1 MKIARSLT
9 AAALTAGLVLSLGAC
24 SSDDSTSDDATTPVT
39 QGTSTDDSS
48 EGTTTEDDLSD
59 DSSDDSDDATSDDD
73 AVSDDDA
80 TGTGPED
87 FGVQG
92 ASSEEIKASC
102 ESFNTMVSDLRTVEP
117 GDTDGYGDIYLRA
130 EDEKDTAPTETY
142 GLFAVLSLLAL
153 EAGSG
158 GTEDETM
165 STMMD
170 AISYSAGACTA
181 EDVTLTF

>member
-9 AAALTAGLVLSLGAC
+9 ATALTAGLVLALGAC
-24 SSDDSTSDDATTPVT
+24 SSDDSRSGDATTDVT
-39 QGTSTDDSS
+39 Q
-48 EGTTTEDDLSD
+48 
-59 DSSDDSDDATSDDD
+59 
-73 AVSDDDA
+73 DDA
-80 TGTGPED
+80 TGTGTTDDATEETTGEDEELSDSSDDASSDDDVTGNAPED

-92 ASSEEIKASC
+92 ATSEEIKTSC
-102 ESFNTMVSDLRTVEP
+102 ESFNTIVSDLRAVEP
-117 GDTDGYGDIYLRA
+117 GDTDAYDDIYLRA

-170 AISYSAGACTA
+170 AITYSAGACTA

>member
-9 AAALTAGLVLSLGAC
+9 ATALTAGLVLALGAC
-24 SSDDSTSDDATTPVT
+24 SSDDSRSGDATSDVTQDDAAGTGTTDDATEETT
-39 QGTSTDDSS
+39 G
-48 EGTTTEDDLSD
+48 EGDELS
-59 DSSDDSDDATSDDD
+59 DSSDDASSD
-73 AVSDDDA
+73 DDDA
-80 TGTGPED
+80 TGDAPED

-92 ASSEEIKASC
+92 ATSEEIKTSC
-102 ESFNTMVSDLRTVEP
+102 ESFNTIVSDLRAVEP
-117 GDTDGYGDIYLRA
+117 GDTDAYDDIYLRA

-170 AISYSAGACTA
+170 AITYSAGACTA

>member
-9 AAALTAGLVLSLGAC
+9 ATALTAGLVLALGAC
-24 SSDDSTSDDATTPVT
+24 SSDDSRSGDVTTDVTQDDAAGTGTSDDAT
-39 QGTSTDDSS
+39 
-48 EGTTTEDDLSD
+48 EETTGEDDELS
-59 DSSDDSDDATSDDD
+59 DSSDDASSDDD
-73 AVSDDDA
+73 DTTGDA
-80 TGTGPED
+80 PED
-87 FGVQG
+87 LGVQG
-92 ASSEEIKASC
+92 ATSEEIKTSC
-102 ESFNTMVSDLRTVEP
+102 ESFNTIVSDLRAVEP
-117 GDTDGYGDIYLRA
+117 GDIDAYDDIYLRA

-170 AISYSAGACTA
+170 AITYSAGACTA

>member
-9 AAALTAGLVLSLGAC
+9 VTALTAGLVLALGAC
-24 SSDDSTSDDATTPVT
+24 SSDDSRSGDATSDVTQDDAAGTGTTDDAT
-39 QGTSTDDSS
+39 
-48 EGTTTEDDLSD
+48 EETTGEDDELS
-59 DSSDDSDDATSDDD
+59 DSSDDASSD
-73 AVSDDDA
+73 DDDA
-80 TGTGPED
+80 TGGAPED

-92 ASSEEIKASC
+92 ATSEEIKTSC
-102 ESFNTMVSDLRTVEP
+102 ESFNTIVSDLRAVEP
-117 GDTDGYGDIYLRA
+117 GDTDAYDDIYLRA

-170 AISYSAGACTA
+170 AITYSAGACTA

>member
-9 AAALTAGLVLSLGAC
+9 ATALTAGLVLALGAC
-24 SSDDSTSDDATTPVT
+24 SSDDSRSGDVTTTVAQDDPTGTGTTADATEETT
-39 QGTSTDDSS
+39 S
-48 EGTTTEDDLSD
+48 EGDELS
-59 DSSDDSDDATSDDD
+59 DSSDDASADDD
-73 AVSDDDA
+73 DSTGDA
-80 TGTGPED
+80 PED

-92 ASSEEIKASC
+92 ATSEEIKTSC
-102 ESFNTMVSDLRTVEP
+102 ESFNTIVSDLRAVEP
-117 GDTDGYGDIYLRA
+117 GDTDAYDDIYLRA

-170 AISYSAGACTA
+170 AITYSAGACTA